1 MKDIRPIFT
10 DEEFQNLRFEAAQ
23 LGISLKKLVHDRAV
37 NKAPDD
43 NPLMT
48 AQILAGE
55 IAKNR
60 EVLNQIIKREITA
73 DIRLY
78 EDDVIRIEMAMTEL
92 EGIVAAFITE
102 ILKKVS

>member
-10 DEEFQNLRFEAAQ
+10 DEEFSGLRAEADQ
-23 LGISLKKLVHDRAV
+23 LGVSLKQLVHDRAV
-37 NKAPDD
+37 NKSPDD

-48 AQILAGE
+48 AQTLAGE

-78 EDDVIRIEMAMTEL
+78 EDDVIRIETAMSEL
-92 EGIVAAFITE
+92 ENIVAAFISE